1 MEYRVE
7 EIAGAARVRVDTLR
21 FYQARGLLPAPRKRG
36 RIAIYDDEHLERLR
50 RIRQLQREGF
60 SLAQIQRLLSG
71 GEDAS
76 SELLAA
82 LSRASV
88 GERTL
93 ARAELAA
100 EAGVPEALVRAAE
113 SAGLVEPVV
122 VDGEERFGE
131 SEIEMAL
138 DSRML
143 DAART
148 YLAEHC
154 DDVQL
159 HFTSAVAIA
168 PGESTQILHRDRGI
182 WGGYVPRQMEPLFS
196 TICALTPFTRE
207 NGATQVVVG
216 SHHWDKKRQ
225 PGPDEIAYAEMS
237 PGSVLCYNGT
247 VLHGGGANT
256 TEDETRVGVFLHY
269 TLNWLR
275 QEENQYLSCPPEH
288 AQHLSQELRAL
299 IGYAKGGYVLGFYSD
314 PDDDSAQHESVSPE
328 NLFSRHRDEFDALP
342 SEEQLVSRSTP
353 EA

>member
-1 MEYRVE
+1 MAEH
-7 EIAGAARVRVDTLR
+7 GAVIIDDVLGSEQLEALDQDLAPFLQQKVFGRDAFTGFYTQRIGALVARSK
-21 FYQARGLLPAPRKRG
+21 ACG
-36 RIAIYDDEHLERLR
+36 
-50 RIRQLQREGF
+50 
-60 SLAQIQRLLSG
+60 
-71 GEDAS
+71 
-76 SELLAA
+76 
-82 LSRASV
+82 
-88 GERTL
+88 
-93 ARAELAA
+93 ELA
-100 EAGVPEALVRAAE
+100 L
-113 SAGLVEPVV
+113 EPRV
-122 VDGEERFGE
+122 
-131 SEIEMAL
+131 
-138 DSRML
+138 L

-168 PGESTQILHRDRGI
+168 PGESAQILHRDRGI
-182 WGGYVPRQMEPLFS
+182 WGGYVPRQIEPLFS
-196 TICALTPFTRE
+196 TIWALTPFTRD

-216 SHHWDKKRQ
+216 SHRWGKKRQ
-225 PGPDEIAYAEMS
+225 PEPDEIAYAEMS

-288 AQHLSQELRAL
+288 ARHLSQELRAL

-328 NLFSRHRDEFDALP
+328 NLFSQHRGDFDVLP
-342 SEEQLVSRSTP
+342 TEDQLVSQSTP
-353 EA
+353 QR

>member
-1 MEYRVE
+1 MSAQ
-7 EIAGAARVRVDTLR
+7 ITH
-21 FYQARGLLPAPRKRG
+21 LPANASQEALLHCMAEDGAVIIDDVLGSEQLEALDQDLAPFLQQKVFG
-36 RIAIYDDEHLERLR
+36 RDAFTGFYTQ
-50 RIRQLQREGF
+50 RIG
-60 SLAQIQRLLSG
+60 
-71 GEDAS
+71 
-76 SELLAA
+76 A
-82 LSRASV
+82 LV
-88 GERTL
+88 
-93 ARAELAA
+93 ARSKACGELA
-100 EAGVPEALVRAAE
+100 L
-113 SAGLVEPVV
+113 EPRV
-122 VDGEERFGE
+122 
-131 SEIEMAL
+131 
-138 DSRML
+138 L

-168 PGESTQILHRDRGI
+168 PGESAQILHRDRGI
-182 WGGYVPRQMEPLFS
+182 WGGYVPRQIEPLFS
-196 TICALTPFTRE
+196 TIWALTPFTRG

-216 SHHWDKKRQ
+216 SHRWEKKRQ
-225 PGPDEIAYAEMS
+225 PEPDEIAYAEMS

-288 AQHLSQELRAL
+288 ARHLSQELRAL

-328 NLFSRHRDEFDALP
+328 NLFSQHRGDFDVLP
-342 SEEQLVSRSTP
+342 TEEQLVSQSTP
-353 EA
+353 QS